1 LTIPDLKTFL
11 SGIENPESFYDMIR
25 PPGGI
30 RMNVPLLDLQAQY
43 ATIKDKVR
51 AAVDGVLESQR
62 FILGEHVSAL
72 EKEIASYCN
81 VPYAVG
87 VASGTD
93 ALLLSLKALGVGPG
107 DAVVTVPFTFFAT
120 AGVVVNLGARPIFV
134 DIEETG
140 FEMDPEKLSSFLARE
155 CTVNQSTREI
165 VHKSSNAIIKAIVP
179 VHLYGQCAD
188 MDEILAIARQYRLPV
203 VEDACQAIGA
213 TFKNQMAG
221 AIGDLGCFSF
231 FPSKNLGGAGDGGMV
246 ITSNQQLADRVRLL
260 RTHGGH
266 PKYFHSIVGFNSRL
280 DELQAAILRAK
291 LPYLQGWSN
300 ARRENAERYGRD
312 FQSSA
317 FLPWI
322 TPPTVLPHRSH
333 IYHQY
338 VIRCKMRDPLQAF
351 LKEKGIGTEIYYP
364 ISLHEQECF
373 RSLGYHAADFPRSHA
388 ASKDTLALPIY
399 PELSDAQRRYVVE
412 CIAAFYEGK

>member
-1 LTIPDLKTFL
+1 
-11 SGIENPESFYDMIR
+11 MIH
-25 PPGGI
+25 PPGGGD
-30 RMNVPLLDLQAQY
+30 MNVPLLDLQAQY

-51 AAVDGVLESQR
+51 AAVDEALESQR
-62 FILGEHVSAL
+62 FILGEQVSAL
-72 EKEIASYCN
+72 EKEIADYCN

-140 FEMDPEKLSSFLARE
+140 FEMDSEKLSSFLARE
-155 CTVNQSTREI
+155 CTFNLSTRKI
-165 VHKSSNAIIKAIVP
+165 LHKSSNTIIKAIVP
-179 VHLYGQCAD
+179 VHLYGQCVD
-188 MDEILAIARQYRLPV
+188 MDEISAIAQRYYLPV

-213 TFKNQMAG
+213 TYKNRKAG

-291 LPYLQGWSN
+291 LPYLQDWSN

-312 FQSSA
+312 FRTAGLLSW
-317 FLPWI
+317 LK
-322 TPPTVLPHRSH
+322 PPTILSDRSH
-333 IYHQY
+333 IFHQY
-338 VIRCKMRDPLQAF
+338 VIRCQMRDPLQAF

-373 RSLGYHAADFPRSHA
+373 RSLGYDASDLPRSHA
-388 ASKDTLALPIY
+388 ASKETLALPIY
-399 PELSDAQRRYVVE
+399 PELPDAQRRYVVE
-412 CIAAFYEGK
+412 CIAEFYKEK